1 MNIIRAQ
8 ILDGNLQLPTI
19 TGLNDIT
26 TVEQRIQIDAMFRAL
41 WNAYLLK
48 GPGTPINTPFWVKR
62 INNVKL
68 VNLVLKLLSQNN
80 WIISRSLPN
89 NNWAEAYL
97 NQEKFLQYV
106 TMEELTL
113 VRKYKKFRK
122 YMPSYKE
129 STKSTQT
136 KLGSEYLDTG
146 LVRDGFMATGNSEY
160 SYDTVMMEQYKDI
173 VSPLIT
179 KGIDKMISRY
189 PQITADL
196 ANYKT
201 VGEDIVEALI
211 YEQGIYTGGNR
222 TNDPRGR
229 NNRGD
234 LDKIGNPVGFKIMR
248 ALLQIPEHKR
258 NTITTDGL
266 DAVFLFI
273 AELHGAKNV
282 TRQEKLEIGQRHY
295 FQRDFIYPEK
305 EDDVYEDI
313 WLERLYNELNLALPT
328 TPLTNIGK
336 RRLLDGKITFTNYM
350 EVRYRFMAPIKWS
363 VFIEIDMSA
372 SVLGYIGLLL
382 NHRPFMERC
391 NMIGTT
397 LTDAWAHP
405 VITNRVQ
412 FKTIMR
418 QCYGSQMTP
427 AKMWDDMDIPYTSEE
442 VAAFDAE
449 LNHGELAV
457 AKAFKDFIIQ
467 ECNPQAEM
475 TIHVGNDKPFIK
487 CNRHFNVG
495 ETTNIFDIYD
505 SHTNTIRRI
514 HHTDTKRIPDLK
526 SFRRY
531 FVTALVHGLDGQCMD
546 NVCTPL
552 TADNQSVIDIHDALL
567 LCPTQA
573 TTARTSY
580 AKQLDWVHTN
590 RNQILENYF
599 NSIGI
604 SATAMQRWTKEVKP
618 LVIPFEGDFYCNP
631 MVLK

>member
-1 MNIIRAQ
+1 MNTIRAQ

-19 TGLNDIT
+19 NGLNDIT
-26 TVEQRIQIDAMFRAL
+26 TVEQRIQIEAMFRAL

-48 GPGTPINTPFWVKR
+48 GPGTPINTPYWIKR
-62 INNVKL
+62 IGNVKL
-68 VNLVLKLLSQNN
+68 ANLVLKILSQNN
-80 WIISRSLPN
+80 WIVSRSLPN
-89 NNWAEAYL
+89 NNWAESYL
-97 NQEKFLQYV
+97 NQEKLFQFV
-106 TMEELTL
+106 TEDELTA

-122 YMPSYKE
+122 YMPSFSE

-136 KLGSEYLDTG
+136 KLGSEYLNTG
-146 LVRDGFMATGNSEY
+146 LVRNGFMATGNSEY
-160 SYDTVMMEQYKDI
+160 SFDTATMENYKDI
-173 VSPLIT
+173 VAPLIT
-179 KGIDKMISRY
+179 KGIDKMISRF

-201 VGEDIVEALI
+201 IGEDIVDALI
-211 YEQGIYTGGNR
+211 YEQGTYTGGNR

-266 DAVFLFI
+266 DAAFLFI
-273 AELHGAKNV
+273 AELHGTKNV
-282 TRQEKLEIGQRHY
+282 TLQEKLEAGQRHY
-295 FQRDFIYPEK
+295 MSRKFIYPDEL
-305 EDDVYEDI
+305 EDMYEDI
-313 WLERLYNELNLALPT
+313 WLERLYNEIDLALP
-328 TPLTNIGK
+328 LTGITSIAHT
-336 RRLLDGKITFTNYM
+336 RYTAGKITLTDYM
-350 EVRYRFMAPIKWS
+350 QVRYSRMAPIKWS

-397 LTDAWAHP
+397 LTDAWAHDT
-405 VITNRVQ
+405 ITNRKQ

-427 AKMWDDMDIPYTSEE
+427 AKMWDDMDIPYTPEE

-467 ECNPQAEM
+467 ECNPQPEM

-505 SHTNTIRRI
+505 SFTNTIRRI

-546 NVCTPL
+546 SVCQPL
-552 TADNQSVIDIHDALL
+552 TNEGQSVIDIHDALL

-573 TTARTSY
+573 PLARAKY
-580 AKQLDWVHTN
+580 ASQLEWVYNN
-590 RNQILENYF
+590 RNTILENYF
-599 NSIGI
+599 NSIGV
-604 SATAMQRWTKEVKP
+604 SATAMHRWVKEVKP
-618 LVIPFEGDFYCNP
+618 LVIPFKGAFHCNG